1 MTIYLSY
8 LYNCYEMFD
17 VILITLTAIKSD
29 NYNHNI
35 KYSYI
40 YNKVITPKCRSPNLK
55 LIK

>member
-1 MTIYLSY
+1 MNIYLVDLSY
-8 LYNCYEMFD
+8 CYNKID
-17 VILITLTAIKSD
+17 AILISLTVIKPN
-29 NYNHNI
+29 NYNYNI